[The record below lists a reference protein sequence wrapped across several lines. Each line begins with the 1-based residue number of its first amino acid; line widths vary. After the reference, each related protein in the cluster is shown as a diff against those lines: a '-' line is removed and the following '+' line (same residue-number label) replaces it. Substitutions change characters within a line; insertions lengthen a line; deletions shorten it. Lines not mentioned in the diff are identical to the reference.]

1 MQPPTKCCAGAALAY
16 ASAMVC
22 REVTCLPAA
31 RAGAASEVAAI
42 SVIAKAFSW
51 AICFSP
57 YVREADK
64 GLAFQE
70 ARDEQLLI
78 GHSKMRPNAVNAPGD
93 RRYARSSQGE
103 RMTLRT
109 TFRDRPSSRQI
120 A

>member
-64 GLAFQE
+64 GLASRRLGMSNSSLATLKCGRMPLMLPGIE
-70 ARDEQLLI
+70 DML
-78 GHSKMRPNAVNAPGD
+78 GHLKENG
-93 RRYARSSQGE
+93 
-103 RMTLRT
+103 
-109 TFRDRPSSRQI
+109 
-120 A
+120 